1 MAARKAQN
9 TNRQG
14 ANFELQIM
22 ADLDR
27 YGYTTMRSSGSRGAV
42 DVVAVGDHET
52 LWIQAKITNPM
63 ISPAERRA
71 VFDLTTRARG
81 TAIVAHRD
89 SGTVLYRRLI
99 GIGPKD
105 WVPFT
110 PIYSKRAVCA
120 KCKHQ
125 ARMHTLDT
133 GCWSETSSIPGS
145 DYMCDCP
152 TFKLMTT
159 AQWAE
164 WKRENKA

>member
-1 MAARKAQN
+1 MVARKAQN

-22 ADLDR
+22 HDLDR

-52 LWIQAKITNPM
+52 LWVQAKITDPM
-63 ISPAERRA
+63 ISPKERRA
-71 VFDLTTRARG
+71 VVDLAVRAKG
-81 TAIVAHRD
+81 TPVVAHRD
-89 SGTVLYRRLI
+89 NGVVLYRVLTD
-99 GIGPKD
+99 IGPKD
-105 WVPFT
+105 WSPLT

-120 KCKHQ
+120 TCKHP
-125 ARMHTLDT
+125 ARMHTQDT

-145 DYMCDCP
+145 DFMCDCP
-152 TFKLMTT
+152 AFRLMTT